1 MGIWTDLW
9 ELFFP
14 RCCVLCG
21 RKLLKGEEHL
31 CFRCL
36 AALPRTRLHLEVGN
50 EMEKNL
56 WGKMPIERASAFL
69 YYAKGG
75 DVRKLL
81 FELKYYD
88 NPSLG
93 YFLGRIMARELL
105 PSRFFE
111 GVDYILPVPLHPK
124 KLKSRGY
131 NQSAMLAEGIASVT
145 MIPVMAHGLVKN
157 TETETQTRKGRYE
170 RWLNV
175 KEGFTCPSGKGLE
188 NKYILLVDDVMT
200 TGATVVACA
209 DAMARIP
216 GLRISVLTLALAGDM

>member
-1 MGIWTDLW
+1 
-9 ELFFP
+9 
-14 RCCVLCG
+14 
-21 RKLLKGEEHL
+21 
-31 CFRCL
+31 L

-81 FELKYYD
+81 FDLKYYD

-145 MIPVMAHGLVKN
+145 MIPVMAHGLVKS

-188 NKYILLVDDVMT
+188 NKHILLVDDVMT